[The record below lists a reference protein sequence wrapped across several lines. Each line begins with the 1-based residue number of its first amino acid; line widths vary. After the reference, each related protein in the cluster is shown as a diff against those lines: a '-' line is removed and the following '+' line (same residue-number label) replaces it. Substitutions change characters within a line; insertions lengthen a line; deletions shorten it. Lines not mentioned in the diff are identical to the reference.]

1 MKTLA
6 KVPMQLEE
14 VEFIP
19 EKLEEGK
26 FYYSEKYQTATHL
39 CPCGC
44 GQHFAIQI
52 KENEWTISQKK
63 PLTVT
68 PSLWHKIQ
76 CKSHYV
82 INNGFTNILNYPEE
96 KNQFGGWGD
105 VFETHAPNGCPM

>member
-6 KVPMQLEE
+6 KIPMQLVE

-19 EKLEEGK
+19 EVIEEGK

-44 GQHFAIQI
+44 GQKFAVQI
-52 KENEWTISQKK
+52 KQNEWSILQKT

-76 CKSHYV
+76 CRAHYV
-82 INNGFTNILNYPEE
+82 INNGFANILNYPIPKENWITE
-96 KNQFGGWGD
+96 QD
-105 VFETHAPNGCPM
+105 THAPNSCPM